1 METLKNLSISTKTF
15 ISPALLILSIIFV
28 VSLTT
33 INLRAIDSRV
43 NGISNDLADDAVT
56 ANNLLDA
63 LYLKRIAVKNYIQDA
78 TPEFHDAIKQQ
89 QQAMALLI
97 NEAQKNIQHPSR
109 VAMLSEMIQL
119 NSTYDEVFEREL
131 VSAKQEK
138 QVLFDQSVTKL
149 GRETRTALSEIM
161 ASAYAD
167 ADTVAAYQAGV
178 TQGHLLLSRLYIA
191 KFVVNSKEPDYLRAK
206 DELSKTQS
214 ALTALQSELQNP
226 ARIALSDTALENVR
240 AMHGLFENLHIAIRN
255 SNAAIAKM
263 DTIGPKMAA
272 LASDVAKSVVTS
284 IDQESAIVGDSVS
297 GTLQV
302 LLVVSALVLIAGV
315 VISYSV
321 ARLIT
326 QPIKETSAM
335 LLDIAVGEGDLTKR
349 LPVNQ
354 QDEIGKLSEY
364 FNQFVGKIENMVKD
378 IAQATL
384 QQASA
389 AEELSQISK
398 EANAGIVQQQSAVE
412 RIDNSNQRLNESLN
426 EVDGQVS
433 TGSLTAEDTL
443 NEAEKVMANI
453 AGTVDTISSLAA
465 QIEDSNRLVTSLSE
479 NAGDIERVLDLIT
492 GITEQIN
499 LLALN
504 AAIEAARA
512 GEQGRGFAVVADEVR
527 ALAQKTQSSTDEI
540 VTSVKKLTQS
550 VTQTSDSLNK
560 NQADASLTVKK
571 ARKSQESI
579 SAINAK
585 IAQIKSC
592 NDGIVNAAN
601 QQKDAFATVAD
612 ELGSITELSASTRQ
626 ASSQTTEASSELA
639 ELGNQLQS
647 IVKQFKVSA

>member
-1 METLKNLSISTKTF
+1 
-15 ISPALLILSIIFV
+15 
-28 VSLTT
+28 
-33 INLRAIDSRV
+33 
-43 NGISNDLADDAVT
+43 
-56 ANNLLDA
+56 
-63 LYLKRIAVKNYIQDA
+63 
-78 TPEFHDAIKQQ
+78 
-89 QQAMALLI
+89 
-97 NEAQKNIQHPSR
+97 
-109 VAMLSEMIQL
+109 
-119 NSTYDEVFEREL
+119 
-131 VSAKQEK
+131 
-138 QVLFDQSVTKL
+138 
-149 GRETRTALSEIM
+149 
-161 ASAYAD
+161 
-167 ADTVAAYQAGV
+167 
-178 TQGHLLLSRLYIA
+178 
-191 KFVVNSKEPDYLRAK
+191 
-206 DELSKTQS
+206 
-214 ALTALQSELQNP
+214 
-226 ARIALSDTALENVR
+226 
-240 AMHGLFENLHIAIRN
+240 
-255 SNAAIAKM
+255 
-263 DTIGPKMAA
+263 
-272 LASDVAKSVVTS
+272 
-284 IDQESAIVGDSVS
+284 
-297 GTLQV
+297 
-302 LLVVSALVLIAGV
+302 VVSALVLIAGV